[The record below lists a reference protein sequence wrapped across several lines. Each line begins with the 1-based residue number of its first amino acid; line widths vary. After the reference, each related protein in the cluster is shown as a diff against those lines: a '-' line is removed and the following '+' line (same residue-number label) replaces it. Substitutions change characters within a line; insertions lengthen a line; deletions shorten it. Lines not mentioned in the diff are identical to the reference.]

1 MTIIGILTDF
11 GMRGQH
17 YVAEMKGVALKIN
30 QNVRFIDVSHTI
42 TPFSIMEAAYTLY
55 TVYDTFPAESIF
67 VCVIDPGVGSDRDIV
82 AIQTID
88 NYILI
93 GPDNGIFSYFAQKN
107 LISMIIK
114 ITEPDFYNPRY
125 AEALKIV
132 EKRQE
137 FQKDVYTQDQGINP
151 LENSNR
157 LKIDSDEIPRSI
169 PDTTSIAPTQLTPIT
184 STFHGRDIMM
194 PVGAHLSNGLDLFSI
209 GEPKDELDVILNIEP
224 EISEDKQFITAKIQY
239 IDDFGNIIT
248 TIPIVEFQMFTFNK
262 KCSYHLHHREKNH
275 PIIAT
280 PTFAG
285 HDSDQLLL
293 IEGSS
298 GFLEICCNKARADE
312 VIDAALEDSFKLE
325 IMGALFSEFT
335 EFPFSQ

>member
-30 QNVRFIDVSHTI
+30 PHARFIDVSHTI
-42 TPFSIMEAAYTLY
+42 TPFSIIETAYTLY

-67 VCVIDPGVGSDRDIV
+67 VCVVDPGVGSDRDIV

-93 GPDNGIFSYFAQKN
+93 GPDNGIFSYFEQKN

-114 ITEPDFYNPRY
+114 ITEPDFYNPTY

-151 LENSNR
+151 LEDSSR
-157 LKIDSDEIPRSI
+157 LKIDADELPGSI
-169 PDTTSIAPTQLTPIT
+169 PSINSISTSQLSPIT

-194 PVGAHLSNGLDLFSI
+194 PVAAHLSNGLDLFSI
-209 GEPKDELDVILNIEP
+209 GEPKDELDVVLNLEP
-224 EISEDKQFITAKIQY
+224 EISEDKQYITGKFQY

-248 TIPIVEFQMFTFNK
+248 TIPIIEFQMLTFNK
-262 KCSYHLHHREKNH
+262 KCSYHLHYNQANL

-285 HDSDQLLL
+285 HESGQLLL

-298 GFLEICCNKARADE
+298 GFLEICCNKTRADAA
-312 VIDAALEDSFKLE
+312 IDAVLEDTFKLE
-325 IMGALFSEFT
+325 IMGALFSEFA
-335 EFPFSQ
+335 ELPFNQ